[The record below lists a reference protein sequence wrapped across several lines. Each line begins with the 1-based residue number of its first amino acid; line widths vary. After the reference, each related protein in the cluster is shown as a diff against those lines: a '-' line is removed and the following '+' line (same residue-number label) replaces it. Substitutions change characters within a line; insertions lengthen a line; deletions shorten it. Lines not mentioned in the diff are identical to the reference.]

1 MQNDRIKSEN
11 LGFIDWFYLVLEN
24 TQCCK
29 LGKILRVILTRV
41 MDFSVFITINF
52 RFLKKRNTILL
63 IKLFVFLTHY
73 FVEFMAISSEN
84 LKLYLQQ
91 FINDKTLFD
100 AIPEIVEA
108 FQHLYLKKNTLL
120 VEEGKVCPY
129 FCFIESGILQH
140 HLMIEGEEKTTY
152 LALKNSATAALKSF
166 IQQIPS
172 RKNIKAISNC
182 DLFVI
187 DLENFQKLLENN
199 KAFYLF
205 YHNLIEH
212 QIYRID
218 DYRIDLLTLT
228 PEERYKK
235 LLANEP
241 KLLKE
246 VPLQYLASFLGI
258 SSRHMSRIRKNI
270 V

>member
-1 MQNDRIKSEN
+1 MS
-11 LGFIDWFYLVLEN
+11 VSN
-24 TQCCK
+24 T
-29 LGKILRVILTRV
+29 
-41 MDFSVFITINF
+41 
-52 RFLKKRNTILL
+52 
-63 IKLFVFLTHY
+63 
-73 FVEFMAISSEN
+73 N
-84 LKLYLQQ
+84 LKSYLTT
-91 FINDKTLFD
+91 FIKDDSLNDQIQMIL
-100 AIPEIVEA
+100 EA
-108 FQHLYLKKNTLL
+108 FQHLHIKKNTLF
-120 VEEGKVCPY
+120 VEEGKICPY

-140 HLMIEGEEKTTY
+140 NIVVDGEEKTTY

-166 IQQIPS
+166 IDQIPS
-172 RKNIKAISNC
+172 RKNIKAISDC

-187 DLENFQKLLENN
+187 DQKNFKNLLENN
-199 KAFYLF
+199 EAFHRF
-205 YHNLIEH
+205 YYNLIEN

-246 VPLQYLASFLGI
+246 VPLHYLASFLGI

-270 V
+270 I

>member
-1 MQNDRIKSEN
+1 MNVS
-11 LGFIDWFYLVLEN
+11 
-24 TQCCK
+24 TA
-29 LGKILRVILTRV
+29 
-41 MDFSVFITINF
+41 NF
-52 RFLKKRNTILL
+52 
-63 IKLFVFLTHY
+63 
-73 FVEFMAISSEN
+73 E
-84 LKLYLQQ
+84 LYLKT
-91 FINDKTLFD
+91 FIQD
-100 AIPEIVEA
+100 ASLYAEIPMILEV
-108 FQHLYLKKNTLL
+108 FTHVHLKKNTLF
-120 VEEGKVCPY
+120 VEEGKICPH
-129 FCFIESGILQH
+129 FCFIKSGILQH
-140 HLMIEGEEKTTY
+140 NILVEGEEKTTY

-166 IQQIPS
+166 IHQIPS
-172 RKNIKAISNC
+172 RKNIKAISDC

-187 DLENFQKLLENN
+187 DQKNFQKLLKNN
-199 KAFYLF
+199 DAFHRF
-205 YHNLIEH
+205 YYNLIEN

-246 VPLQYLASFLGI
+246 VPLHYLASFLGI